1 MKTDNMGYFQQDDVT
16 AHAANQSMTTT
27 SEVLSIEKSPNISA
41 LLESL
46 SWLLIFLILAKYE
59 GKIE

>member
-16 AHAANQSMTTT
+16 THATNQSMTTT
-27 SEVLSIEKSPNISA
+27 SEVLSTEKSPNISA
-41 LLESL
+41 LLQSL
-46 SWLLIFLILAKYE
+46 SWLLIFLILGKYE